1 MLEERGVI
9 VNTAAL
15 DVGDSAAMASM
26 MSRFGSEW
34 PQLGGIIHAAVA
46 LTVSPLVNMLSD
58 DFVAMMR
65 TKVTGAHLLH
75 TLSKSQPV
83 DFFVNFSSGAAL
95 FGQVQYAHYAAA
107 NAALDASACSWAAQ
121 GRHAL
126 SVNWGTWEQMWSV
139 SSVDREGMARA
150 GFRPMSA
157 AVALDALG
165 RLLAAGM
172 SRAIV
177 ADIDRSV
184 FRDIYESRGGRPLL
198 SELSDGNEGTSG
210 AEEKVESP
218 ENIVIALSA
227 LSPSGRLRVIDE
239 KVRHEIARVLGL
251 SDPHSINPRQSF
263 FELGLDSLMAM
274 ELRRRLGDIA
284 GTTFPAALAFNYPNL
299 SALVTLLDETI
310 GARTQ
315 TAGQAEEIGELLHR
329 IDDLSGTE
337 LNSLLAQM
345 LDEENAS

>member
-1 MLEERGVI
+1 MGGEASENPEEMRG
-9 VNTAAL
+9 L
-15 DVGDSAAMASM
+15 G
-26 MSRFGSEW
+26 FG
-34 PQLGGIIHAAVA
+34 PR
-46 LTVSPLVNMLSD
+46 SP
-58 DFVAMMR
+58 AGAR
-65 TKVTGAHLLH
+65 T
-75 TLSKSQPV
+75 P
-83 DFFVNFSSGAAL
+83 
-95 FGQVQYAHYAAA
+95 
-107 NAALDASACSWAAQ
+107 
-121 GRHAL
+121 
-126 SVNWGTWEQMWSV
+126 
-139 SSVDREGMARA
+139 
-150 GFRPMSA
+150 
-157 AVALDALG
+157 LG

-251 SDPHSINPRQSF
+251 SDPHSINPRQSL

-337 LNSLLAQM
+337 LDSLLAQM